1 LGHNSDNVHRLE
13 LGSKQIILIGTAH
26 VSPQSVEDVKEI
38 IQTEKPDTVC
48 VELCKSR
55 YLSIIDNDKWNNTDI
70 VQIIKEGR
78 SLLLL
83 INLILSSYQK
93 KIARQCGVQP
103 GQEMLQ
109 GITSADDVGANLCLA
124 DREIQITMLR
134 LWRRIGFVEKVK
146 LLLHIVLMI
155 FDNTDLNEEDLK
167 KIKSQDMLTAAL
179 NELSKLSPRLKSVL
193 IDERDQYMAE
203 KIKTA
208 TGNKVVAV
216 LGAGH
221 IPGIK
226 KELYI
231 NHDLTPLTKVPPSSR
246 VIKII
251 AWAIPVLILL
261 FIGSTFSV
269 DRQTGV
275 SQLTSWI
282 AWTGT
287 LSALGALIALGHPLS
302 ILTAFITSPIASLLP
317 SPISAG
323 LFAGTSEVLLKKP
336 QVQDFE
342 HISKDIYS
350 LQGFWRN
357 KVTHILLVA
366 VLASVGSTIG
376 AVIGGADVLRHF
388 FQTFF

>member
-1 LGHNSDNVHRLE
+1 LGHHSDHVHRLE
-13 LGSKQIILIGTAH
+13 LGNKEIILIGTAH

-55 YLSIIDNDKWNNTDI
+55 YRSIIDNDKWNKTDI
-70 VQIIKEGR
+70 VQVIKDGR

-103 GQEMLQ
+103 GKEMLQ
-109 GITSADDVGANLCLA
+109 GIISADDVGANLCLA

-134 LWRRIGFVEKVK
+134 LWRRIGLWGKIK
-146 LLLHIVLMI
+146 LLLQIILMI
-155 FDNTDLNEEDLK
+155 FGNKDIDEEDLK

-179 NELSKLSPRLKSVL
+179 NELSKLAPSFKSVL
-193 IDERDQYMAE
+193 VNERDQYMAE

-216 LGAGH
+216 LGFGH
-221 IPGIK
+221 IAGIK

-231 NHDLTPLTKVPPSSR
+231 DHVLTQLTEITPSSR

-251 AWAIPVLILL
+251 AWAIPALL
-261 FIGSTFSV
+261 LLVIASTFTV

-275 SQLTSWI
+275 NQLTSWI
-282 AWTGT
+282 AWTGS

-302 ILTAFITSPIASLLP
+302 ILTAFIASPITSLLP
-317 SPISAG
+317 SPFSAG
-323 LFAGTSEVLLKKP
+323 LLAGTSEVLIKKP

-342 HISKDIYS
+342 NMSEEIYS
-350 LQGFWRN
+350 LKGFWRN

-366 VLASVGSTIG
+366 VLASIGSNIG

-388 FQTFF
+388 FRAFF